1 MIGPIFTVDSGV
13 FLINALVVSEPLKSG
28 LQKFGLRN

>member
-13 FLINALVVSEPLKSG
+13 FLINALVSEPLKSG